1 MEVHKK
7 GRDIRYRYKYLF
19 LGYVIKKIYIFFVY
33 ICYERNKY
41 DMRG

>member
-19 LGYVIKKIYIFFVY
+19 LGYVIKKIYIYFCIY
-33 ICYERNKY
+33 IEV
-41 DMRG
+41 GEGL